1 MTYKLRSIDVTAAA
15 ATCAPPHRPPA
26 LLFFLQLLRH
36 RAYLDPKRHY
46 KGGGVDGGR
55 LMELPRFFQVG
66 TVVEA
71 AHERLSRDA
80 RLTRR
85 ERKGTLVEALL
96 ADERLRQYAKRN
108 YDAVAAEA
116 ARGGRKSKSLGGGG
130 AAVSRK
136 GRKSG
141 GGKKR

>member
-1 MTYKLRSIDVTAAA
+1 MPASELTAEM
-15 ATCAPPHRPPA
+15 RRD
-26 LLFFLQLLRH
+26 LLLLRH

-71 AHERLSRDA
+71 AHERLSPGA
-80 RLTRR
+80 RIARR

-108 YDAVAAEA
+108 YDEVTAAA
-116 ARGGRKSKSLGGGG
+116 QRGGRKEYKARRGGAAAGGGG
-130 AAVSRK
+130 GRGGGGRGGK
-136 GRKSG
+136 GR
-141 GGKKR
+141 R